1 MTANTVPKWAASSL
15 RGRFAPQNLFRN
27 VPRAE
32 LAAHFGTVGEPANR
46 RIGWRCLLALCSL
59 AFTSLAGAAERE
71 RDGKRSERKPT
82 APSNKTAASTA
93 ASPATPPALNS
104 LESFQILSEK
114 NIFNPNRIGRSRA
127 TVPEKPPRV
136 DEISLVGTM
145 EYYGGVV
152 AFFDSPDAAFRK
164 SVRAGEVVGDFTV
177 REINADGVELTRAD
191 KPLKLRVAQQL
202 RRAEGGDWT
211 VITIV
216 PPPQPSGT
224 GGAYQTPEERRAA
237 EAAAASAVPADAS
250 EVLRRLLK
258 KREKQLLK

>member
-1 MTANTVPKWAASSL
+1 MKRSRESDKTECRAAAC
-15 RGRFAPQNLFRN
+15 R
-27 VPRAE
+27 RAE
-32 LAAHFGTVGEPANR
+32 IRTIVEAWRQAPALHPGR
-46 RIGWRCLLALCSL
+46 RCTQYGAWLALCL
-59 AFTSLAGAAERE
+59 FAFTTLAPAAERE

-82 APSNKTAASTA
+82 SFSTKTAATTPTTT
-93 ASPATPPALNS
+93 SPATPPAPNS
-104 LESFQILSEK
+104 LESFQILTEK
-114 NIFNPNRIGRSRA
+114 NIFNPNRIGRTRA

-145 EYYGGVV
+145 ESKSGVV

-164 SVRAGEVVGDFTV
+164 SVRAGEAVGDFTV

-216 PPPQPSGT
+216 PPPQPSGS

-237 EAAAASAVPADAS
+237 EAAAASAIPADAS